1 MENKIDYIIARVL
14 AGEASQEDILFISN
28 WINENEENRK
38 TFCQL
43 NSYWNADIES
53 NQNIQD
59 FMF

>member
-53 NQNIQD
+53 NQNI
-59 FMF
+59 